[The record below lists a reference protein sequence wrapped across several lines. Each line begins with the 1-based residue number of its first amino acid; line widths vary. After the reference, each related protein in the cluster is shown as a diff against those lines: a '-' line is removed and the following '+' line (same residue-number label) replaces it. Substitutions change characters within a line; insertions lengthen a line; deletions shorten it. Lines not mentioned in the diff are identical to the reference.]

1 MAYLALDTSTEYLSL
16 AVTTPG
22 GIVAR
27 HWHVGQRHAERT
39 LPELEALLADTGIAR
54 AALQGIAYGMG
65 PGSFT
70 GLRIGCGIA
79 QGLAFGLG
87 LRVVGVSTLA
97 ALAAGCDAPR
107 VYACLDARMNQV
119 YAAAFE
125 RSGDSW
131 REAGPA
137 VVCDPQDAPQPDG
150 DGWVGVGSGFAAH
163 GDALAARLG
172 GCLSET
178 LPERFPQAG
187 DLLRLA
193 LPLFERGEALPPED
207 APLVYLRD
215 KVALK
220 TSERLKP

>member
-1 MAYLALDTSTEYLSL
+1 MPYLALDTSTEYLSL
-16 AVTTPG
+16 ALTTPG

-27 HWHVGQRHAERT
+27 QWHVGQRHAERT
-39 LPELEALLADTGIAR
+39 LPELETLLAETGIAR
-54 AALQGIAYGMG
+54 GELEGIAYGMG

-87 LRVVGVSTLA
+87 VKLVGISTLA

-125 RSGDSW
+125 QVNGDW
-131 REAGPA
+131 REVTAA
-137 VVCDPQDAPQPDG
+137 VVSDPQAVPLPEG
-150 DGWVGVGSGFAAH
+150 EGWIGVGSGFAAH
-163 GDALAARLG
+163 GDALAQRLG
-172 GCLSET
+172 AQLGT
-178 LPERFPQAG
+178 MLPDHFPQAR

-193 LPLFERGEALPPED
+193 LPVFERGDALAPED